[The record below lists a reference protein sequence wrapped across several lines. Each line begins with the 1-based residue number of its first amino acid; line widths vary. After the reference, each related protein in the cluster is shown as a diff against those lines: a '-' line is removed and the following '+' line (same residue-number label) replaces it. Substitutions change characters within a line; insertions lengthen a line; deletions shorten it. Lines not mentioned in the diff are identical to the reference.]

1 MDLNL
6 LRVSMTGQDIE
17 NYLPNCKMIEYNDL
31 ADYNE
36 ITDLLTKPIDYV
48 IILIETTA
56 DNVGHWVTV
65 LKYGNTIE
73 FFNSYAEAPDVQK
86 NTLISKAKN
95 IEFGQTQNYLTNLL
109 VKSNFDIIYNKLQLQ
124 KYSNG
129 STTCG
134 RFCVLRILCL
144 LNQNMDLKKFLKFMI
159 DLKQKFKKMSYDEIV
174 CMIIK

>member
-1 MDLNL
+1 MDNL
-6 LRVSMTGQDIE
+6 KVSMSGQDIE
-17 NYLPNCKMIEYNDL
+17 NYLPNCKIIEYNDL

-56 DNVGHWVTV
+56 DNVGHWVCV
-65 LKYGNTIE
+65 LRYSNTIE
-73 FFNSYAEAPDVQK
+73 FFNSYAEAPDFQK
-86 NTLISKAKN
+86 NNFISKAKN
-95 IEFGQTQNYLTNLL
+95 IEFGQTENYLTNLL
-109 VKSNFDIIYNKLQLQ
+109 VNSNFNIIYNKLQLQ

-134 RFCVLRILCL
+134 RWAVMRLLCL
-144 LNQNMDLKKFLKFMI
+144 LNHNMDLKKFLEFMI
-159 DLKQKFKKMSYDEIV
+159 KLKAKFKNKKSYDEIV

>member
-1 MDLNL
+1 MDNL
-6 LRVSMTGQDIE
+6 KVSMTGQDILS
-17 NYLPNCKMIEYNDL
+17 YLPNCKIIEYNDL

-56 DNVGHWVTV
+56 NNVGHWVCV
-65 LKYGNTIE
+65 LLYGNTIE

-109 VKSNFDIIYNKLQLQ
+109 VKSDFNIIYNKLQLQ
-124 KYSNG
+124 KYTNNSA
-129 STTCG
+129 TCG
-134 RFCVLRILCL
+134 RWVIIRLLCL
-144 LNQNMDLKKFLKFMI
+144 LNQNMDLKQFSLFII
-159 DLKQKFKKMSYDEIV
+159 DLKKKLKKSFDEIV
-174 CMIIK
+174 CVLIP

>member
-1 MDLNL
+1 MNNL
-6 LRVSMTGQDIE
+6 KVSMSGQDIE

-73 FFNSYAEAPDVQK
+73 FFNSYSGKPDFQK
-86 NTLISKAKN
+86 NNFISKAKN

-109 VKSNFDIIYNKLQLQ
+109 VNSNFNIVYNKLQLQ
-124 KYSNG
+124 KYSNS

-134 RFCVLRILCL
+134 RWVVLRLLCL
-144 LNQNMDLKKFLKFMI
+144 LNQNMDLKQFLEFMI
-159 DLKQKFKKMSYDEIV
+159 KLKKKFKKMSYDEIV
-174 CMIIK
+174 CVLIP

>member
-1 MDLNL
+1 MNNL
-6 LRVSMTGQDIE
+6 KISMTGQDIK

-36 ITDLLTKPIDYV
+36 ITDLLNKNIDYV
-48 IILIETTA
+48 IILIETVA
-56 DNVGHWVTV
+56 ESIGHWICV
-65 LKYGNTIE
+65 LKYGHTIE
-73 FFNSYAEAPDVQK
+73 FFNSYGEAPDVQK

-109 VKSNFDIIYNKLQLQ
+109 VKSNFNIIYNKLQLQ

-129 STTCG
+129 SETCG
-134 RFCVLRILCL
+134 RYCVLRLLCL
-144 LNQNMDLKKFLKFMI
+144 INQNMDLKQFLMFMI
-159 DLKQKFKKMSYDEIV
+159 DLKNKLKKSYDKIV

>member
-1 MDLNL
+1 MNNL
-6 LRVSMTGQDIE
+6 KISMTGQDIE
-17 NYLPNCKMIEYNDL
+17 SYLPNCKIIEYNDL
-31 ADYNE
+31 GEYSE

-48 IILIETTA
+48 IILIETIAEST
-56 DNVGHWVTV
+56 GHWVCV
-65 LKYGNTIE
+65 LRYGNTIE

-95 IEFGQTQNYLTNLL
+95 IEFNQTENYLTNLL
-109 VKSNFDIIYNKLQLQ
+109 VKSNFNIIYNKLKLQ

-134 RFCVLRILCL
+134 RWATLRILCL
-144 LNQNMDLKKFLKFMI
+144 LNHNMDLKQFLEFII
-159 DLKQKFKKMSYDEIV
+159 DLKNKLKKSYDEIV

>member
-1 MDLNL
+1 MDNL
-6 LRVSMTGQDIE
+6 KVSMTGQDIE
-17 NYLPNCKMIEYNDL
+17 NYLPNCKIIEYNDL

-65 LKYGNTIE
+65 LLYGNTIE

-95 IEFGQTQNYLTNLL
+95 IEFNQTENYLTNLL

-134 RFCVLRILCL
+134 RFCVIRVLCL
-144 LNQNMDLKKFLKFMI
+144 LNQNMNLKQFLMFMI
-159 DLKQKFKKMSYDEIV
+159 DLKNKSKNKSYDEIV
-174 CMIIK
+174 CELIQ

>member
-1 MDLNL
+1 MNNL
-6 LRVSMTGQDIE
+6 KISMTDQDIE
-17 NYLPNCKMIEYNDL
+17 NYLPNCKIIEYNDL

-65 LKYGNTIE
+65 LLYGNTIE
-73 FFNSYAEAPDVQK
+73 FFNSYGKAPDVQK
-86 NTLISKAKN
+86 NTLISKKN
-95 IEFGQTQNYLTNLL
+95 NIKFNQIENYLTNLL
-109 VKSNFDIIYNKLQLQ
+109 VKSNFNIIYNKLKLQ

-134 RFCVLRILCL
+134 RWATLRILCL
-144 LNQNMDLKKFLKFMI
+144 LNHNMDLKRFLEFII
-159 DLKQKFKKMSYDEIV
+159 DLKNKSKKMSYDEIV
-174 CMIIK
+174 CVLIP

>member
-1 MDLNL
+1 MNNL
-6 LRVSMTGQDIE
+6 KISMTGQDIE
-17 NYLPNCKMIEYNDL
+17 SYLPNCKMIEYNDL

-56 DNVGHWVTV
+56 ESTGHWVTV
-65 LKYGNTIE
+65 LLYGNTIE
-73 FFNSYAEAPDVQK
+73 FFNSYGEAPDVQK

-109 VKSNFDIIYNKLQLQ
+109 VNSNFNIVYNKLQLQ

-134 RFCVLRILCL
+134 RFCVIRVLCL
-144 LNQNMDLKKFLKFMI
+144 LKDNMDLKQFLMFMMK
-159 DLKQKFKKMSYDEIV
+159 LKKKFKNKSYDEIV
-174 CMIIK
+174 CVLIK

>member
-1 MDLNL
+1 MDNL
-6 LRVSMTGQDIE
+6 KVSMTGQDILT
-17 NYLPNCKMIEYNDL
+17 YLPNCKIIEYNDL

-56 DNVGHWVTV
+56 DNVGHWVCV
-65 LKYGNTIE
+65 LRYSNTIE
-73 FFNSYAEAPDVQK
+73 FFNSYAEAPDFQK
-86 NTLISKAKN
+86 NNFISKAKN

-109 VKSNFDIIYNKLQLQ
+109 VKSNFNIVYNKLQLQ

-134 RFCVLRILCL
+134 RWVVLRLLCL
-144 LNQNMDLKKFLKFMI
+144 LNQNMDLKQFLELMI
-159 DLKQKFKKMSYDEIV
+159 KLKNKFKNKSFDKIV

>member
-1 MDLNL
+1 MDNL
-6 LRVSMTGQDIE
+6 KVSMTGQDIE

-36 ITDLLTKPIDYV
+36 ITDLLKKPIDFV
-48 IILIETTA
+48 IILIETIA
-56 DNVGHWVTV
+56 DNVGHWVCI
-65 LKYGNTIE
+65 LRYGNTIE

-109 VKSNFDIIYNKLQLQ
+109 VKSDFNIIYNKLQLQ

-134 RFCVLRILCL
+134 RWVCARILCL
-144 LNQNMDLKKFLKFMI
+144 LNQNMDLKRFLEFFI
-159 DLKQKFKKMSYDEIV
+159 DLKKKFKSKSYDKIV
-174 CMIIK
+174 CELIP